1 MRLVWVSF
9 TPTFVLCF
17 SFPSSPCFGYLVR
30 ECIITPISVRG
41 SKELQRIYIQCIGVP
56 AVLERSVVLGSHTGS
71 GKTLAYM
78 LLLVQLLRG
87 DEALSGMLRKP
98 RRSRAVVLCPTRELS
113 EQVFRVAKSISHH
126 ARFRSTMGSS
136 THWGREYQP
145 LFESRQ
151 KSG

>member
-1 MRLVWVSF
+1 MGFFYSYICALF
-9 TPTFVLCF
+9 LF
-17 SFPSSPCFGYLVR
+17 SIFPCFGYLVR

-78 LLLVQLLRG
+78 LPLVQLLRG

-136 THWGREYQP
+136 TY
-145 LFESRQ
+145 
-151 KSG
+151 